1 MCDQPSISPGS
12 KPVKLRSKSA
22 ELWSSSL
29 RLSSPG
35 DASVDHQT
43 KGFYMG
49 RRPLI
54 AKQYRHFGY
63 AELALC
69 FQPQVRICTLA
80 IAAASS
86 GF

>member
-43 KGFYMG
+43 KGFHMG

-54 AKQYRHFGY
+54 TKQHGHFGN

-69 FQPQVRICTLA
+69 FQPQARIYNRA
-80 IAAASS
+80 IAAAST